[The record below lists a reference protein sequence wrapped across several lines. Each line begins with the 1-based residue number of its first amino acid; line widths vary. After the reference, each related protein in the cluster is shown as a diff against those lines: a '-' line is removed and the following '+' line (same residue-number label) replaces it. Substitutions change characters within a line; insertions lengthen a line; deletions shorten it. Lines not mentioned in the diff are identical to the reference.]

1 MIGQLPCWRESWIIK
16 LLSLRALFQ
25 SELQHGEGATELL
38 SLVFVVR
45 GERRVASEYKANL
58 TCYSC
63 TDRDY
68 PPAPAARVY
77 VAEFSIEIASSS
89 KVLQLLFVIFLPPL
103 FDLRV

>member
-45 GERRVASEYKANL
+45 GERRVTSEYKANL

-63 TDRDY
+63 TGSEILSRGILERDS
-68 PPAPAARVY
+68 VF
-77 VAEFSIEIASSS
+77 EGTKI
-89 KVLQLLFVIFLPPL
+89 LFVIFYRA
-103 FDLRV
+103 F